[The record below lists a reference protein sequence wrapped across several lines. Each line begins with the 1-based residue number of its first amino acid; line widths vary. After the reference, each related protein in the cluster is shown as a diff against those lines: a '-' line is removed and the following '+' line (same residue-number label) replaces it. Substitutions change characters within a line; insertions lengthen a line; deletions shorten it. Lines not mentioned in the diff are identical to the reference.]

1 MTLDGCAT
9 DRHDLLT
16 RLRSSLRFSSSSARL
31 APLHWRGLLEPLR
44 ELPVRGLSDAPPPPA
59 ASAPLLVYHAY
70 ARSLAMAQFAP
81 VSRNSM
87 PYSEILGPVS
97 AISAALESQGVRF
110 AIEGKAA
117 LLIELYT
124 SVDLSKLQV
133 LDEMLKTQTPISTMI
148 IDIWVDPSES
158 HRMRQLFPSLRW
170 DHATS
175 AFYGFADRWSRMVTG
190 GDADLFPMRFHL
202 RHPAPDTIVR
212 TLCGPGHSTQVMR
225 VPIRSAADQLVDYCA
240 TIVAADP
247 LRRWR
252 GFEDILSKDA
262 VHLMG
267 LILRTAASIPLAQR
281 ATFSLGRWSTCT
293 SHQTHRFPHDDYSK
307 FVWELETI
315 LGWPEF
321 VLWAAEEDRKAGHL
335 GTETEVEEAWQKY
348 SDFLKHI
355 LGALLPRIALRGL
368 SGVEEARRRPSPDS
382 SPFLSLQH
390 SIPMAQFVP
399 QASSPELPYCQILG
413 PIYHLGQTFDQH
425 RVRYAVEGEAALL
438 TEIWTSDTPAGLFV
452 YDEIA
457 FRTEELRSMVVELW
471 LHPDDVGILRPF
483 FPGTTLPPRGSEGS
497 ASHILYAY
505 DWHTMGYGHGVNGGA
520 PHPWRLHLRFR
531 HKEPDVVSK
540 MLLKSGAG
548 MDYVMV
554 HIKTA
559 AATLLDYF
567 ITIVAADPLAHGD
580 DFTHIPLAASD
591 IHMMGL
597 IIRTQLAYNQLESSD
612 FSINFWQRALRG
624 LAHGGHLPRS
634 GVDRHSMREQD
645 FLNAV
650 YNIVTHRA
658 FAPWA
663 AAADHHFRA
672 EHDLVTFLHAWLN
685 YSHAIELFVAQYI
698 PYRISTH
705 RQPRQLPAL
714 PMRPHNN

>member
-1 MTLDGCAT
+1 
-9 DRHDLLT
+9 
-16 RLRSSLRFSSSSARL
+16 
-31 APLHWRGLLEPLR
+31 
-44 ELPVRGLSDAPPPPA
+44 
-59 ASAPLLVYHAY
+59 
-70 ARSLAMAQFAP
+70 MAQFAP

-190 GDADLFPMRFHL
+190 GDSYLIALQT
-202 RHPAPDTIVR
+202 APTYFRCASISVI
-212 TLCGPGHSTQVMR
+212 LPQ
-225 VPIRSAADQLVDYCA
+225 IQSAADQLVDYCA

-355 LGALLPRIALRGL
+355 LGG
-368 SGVEEARRRPSPDS
+368 
-382 SPFLSLQH
+382 
-390 SIPMAQFVP
+390 
-399 QASSPELPYCQILG
+399 
-413 PIYHLGQTFDQH
+413 
-425 RVRYAVEGEAALL
+425 
-438 TEIWTSDTPAGLFV
+438 
-452 YDEIA
+452 
-457 FRTEELRSMVVELW
+457 
-471 LHPDDVGILRPF
+471 
-483 FPGTTLPPRGSEGS
+483 
-497 ASHILYAY
+497 
-505 DWHTMGYGHGVNGGA
+505 
-520 PHPWRLHLRFR
+520 
-531 HKEPDVVSK
+531 
-540 MLLKSGAG
+540 
-548 MDYVMV
+548 
-554 HIKTA
+554 
-559 AATLLDYF
+559 
-567 ITIVAADPLAHGD
+567 
-580 DFTHIPLAASD
+580 
-591 IHMMGL
+591 
-597 IIRTQLAYNQLESSD
+597 
-612 FSINFWQRALRG
+612 
-624 LAHGGHLPRS
+624 
-634 GVDRHSMREQD
+634 
-645 FLNAV
+645 
-650 YNIVTHRA
+650 
-658 FAPWA
+658 
-663 AAADHHFRA
+663 
-672 EHDLVTFLHAWLN
+672 
-685 YSHAIELFVAQYI
+685 
-698 PYRISTH
+698 H
-705 RQPRQLPAL
+705 RQAD
-714 PMRPHNN
+714 NA

>member
-1 MTLDGCAT
+1 
-9 DRHDLLT
+9 
-16 RLRSSLRFSSSSARL
+16 
-31 APLHWRGLLEPLR
+31 
-44 ELPVRGLSDAPPPPA
+44 
-59 ASAPLLVYHAY
+59 
-70 ARSLAMAQFAP
+70 MAQFAP

-190 GDADLFPMRFHL
+190 GD
-202 RHPAPDTIVR
+202 
-212 TLCGPGHSTQVMR
+212 
-225 VPIRSAADQLVDYCA
+225 AADQLVDYCA

-355 LGALLPRIALRGL
+355 LGG
-368 SGVEEARRRPSPDS
+368 
-382 SPFLSLQH
+382 
-390 SIPMAQFVP
+390 
-399 QASSPELPYCQILG
+399 
-413 PIYHLGQTFDQH
+413 
-425 RVRYAVEGEAALL
+425 
-438 TEIWTSDTPAGLFV
+438 
-452 YDEIA
+452 
-457 FRTEELRSMVVELW
+457 
-471 LHPDDVGILRPF
+471 
-483 FPGTTLPPRGSEGS
+483 
-497 ASHILYAY
+497 
-505 DWHTMGYGHGVNGGA
+505 
-520 PHPWRLHLRFR
+520 
-531 HKEPDVVSK
+531 
-540 MLLKSGAG
+540 
-548 MDYVMV
+548 
-554 HIKTA
+554 
-559 AATLLDYF
+559 
-567 ITIVAADPLAHGD
+567 
-580 DFTHIPLAASD
+580 
-591 IHMMGL
+591 
-597 IIRTQLAYNQLESSD
+597 
-612 FSINFWQRALRG
+612 
-624 LAHGGHLPRS
+624 
-634 GVDRHSMREQD
+634 
-645 FLNAV
+645 
-650 YNIVTHRA
+650 
-658 FAPWA
+658 
-663 AAADHHFRA
+663 
-672 EHDLVTFLHAWLN
+672 
-685 YSHAIELFVAQYI
+685 
-698 PYRISTH
+698 H
-705 RQPRQLPAL
+705 RQAD
-714 PMRPHNN
+714 NA